1 MTPRTIEKEGIHMK
15 RSRLLVA
22 ALASVALLGVA
33 AVPADS
39 HTYPASKTPA
49 SGASRQSGVAS
60 ITFRGTIRRGT
71 LAVYA
76 PSGRKVSI
84 GSGGRDPRNIKRLV
98 VGMVRNKPA
107 GQYRLRWAIIAADG
121 DYQVGIIRTTL
132 K

>member
-1 MTPRTIEKEGIHMK
+1 MQLK
-15 RSRLLVA
+15 RVLG
-22 ALASVALLGVA
+22 VALTTAAVTAVA
-33 AVPADS
+33 AVPASS
-39 HTYPASKTPA
+39 HTYPVSKTPR
-49 SGASRQSGVAS
+49 SGASKSSGVAS

-76 PSGRKVSI
+76 PNGSKVSI

-98 VGMVRNKPA
+98 VGMRRSKPA

-121 DYQVGIIRTTL
+121 DYQTGIVRTTL